1 MTDRELRNLH
11 LADELEWT
19 EIDSFINGSGTER
32 CYEATDKDGTVWHM
46 GIHDFDSD
54 FNPILFIEEV

>member
-11 LADELEWT
+11 LYWE
-19 EIDSFINGSGTER
+19 EIDSFISDSGTIR
-32 CYEATDKDGTVWHM
+32 VYEANHGEKVIQKGVQ
-46 GIHDFDSD
+46 DFDSD